1 MNNTFNIQRFGK
13 ILKHDGLNFFPNF
26 ILSLAIL
33 WAIPVVIYLFTALM
47 PTDGTVHI
55 YDAMARINNIDFLLK
70 IAIIIAPAILYKTC
84 NDSRKG
90 IGYAMLPAS
99 TLEKF
104 LSMVIF
110 CVIVTPIVYIAGALA
125 IDSILALINGPYD
138 GFALSMYFDKFSQI
152 EYSFEQHGTKVMVD
166 DALPL
171 IISNLSPAFMRVS
184 SILGTLML
192 SSIFMFGNMIFKKR
206 KTGKM
211 IGILILL
218 FIIFMIIFINYVA
231 NNEAFA
237 NYFEQINED
246 NVSEFIIRL
255 IRIMMNVAMYTE
267 IVVSAV
273 LLWGIYRKIKTQK
286 Y

>member
-33 WAIPVVIYLFTALM
+33 WSIPVVIYLFTALM
-47 PTDGTVHI
+47 PTDGTKQI
-55 YDAMARINNIDFLLK
+55 YDAMSRVNVIDALLK

-104 LSMVIF
+104 ISMVIY
-110 CVIVTPIVYIAGALA
+110 CVIVTPIIYVAGSLA
-125 IDSILALINGPYD
+125 IDTILALFNGPYKD
-138 GFALSMYFDKFSQI
+138 FAASLYFDKFSQI
-152 EYSFEQHGTKVMVD
+152 EYSFEQHGTKVMLD
-166 DALPL
+166 DALP
-171 IISNLSPAFMRVS
+171 IFINNLSPAFMRVL
-184 SILGTLML
+184 SILGILML

-211 IGILILL
+211 IGILIFLSIL
-218 FIIFMIIFINYVA
+218 FMIIFINYVA
-231 NNEAFA
+231 NNEALA

-255 IRIMMNVAMYTE
+255 IRIMMNVALYTE
-267 IVVSAV
+267 IIVSTL
-273 LLWGIYRKIKTQK
+273 LLWGTYRKIKTQK

>member
-47 PTDGTVHI
+47 PTDGTKQI
-55 YDAMARINNIDFLLK
+55 YDAMSRVNVIDALLK

-104 LSMVIF
+104 ISMVIY
-110 CVIVTPIVYIAGALA
+110 CVIVTPIIYVAGSLA
-125 IDSILALINGPYD
+125 IDTILALFNGPYKD
-138 GFALSMYFDKFSQI
+138 FAASLYFDKFSQI
-152 EYSFEQHGTKVMVD
+152 EYSFEQHGTKVMLD

-171 IISNLSPAFMRVS
+171 IISNLSPAFMRVL

>member
-47 PTDGTVHI
+47 PTDGTKQI
-55 YDAMARINNIDFLLK
+55 YDAMSRVNVIDALLK

-104 LSMVIF
+104 LSMVIY
-110 CVIVTPIVYIAGALA
+110 CVIVTPIIYVAGSLA
-125 IDSILALINGPYD
+125 IDTILTLFNGPYKD
-138 GFALSMYFDKFSQI
+138 FAASLYFDKFSQI
-152 EYSFEQHGTKVMVD
+152 EYSFEQHGTKVMLD
-166 DALPL
+166 DALP
-171 IISNLSPAFMRVS
+171 IFINNLSPAFMRVL

-231 NNEAFA
+231 NNEALA

-255 IRIMMNVAMYTE
+255 IRIMMNVALYTE
-267 IVVSAV
+267 IIVSTL
-273 LLWGIYRKIKTQK
+273 LLWGTYRKIKTQK

>member
-1 MNNTFNIQRFGK
+1 MSNTFNINRFGK

-26 ILSLAIL
+26 ILALAIL

-47 PTDGTVHI
+47 PTNETTHI
-55 YDAMARINNIDFLLK
+55 YDAMSRINVIDALLK
-70 IAIIIAPAILYKTC
+70 IAIIIAPAMLYRYC

-104 LSMVIF
+104 LSMVIY
-110 CVIVTPIVYIAGALA
+110 CVIVTPIIYTAGALA
-125 IDSILALINGPYD
+125 IDSILALFNGPYE
-138 GFALSMYFDKFSQI
+138 GFAASIYFDKFAQI
-152 EYSFEQHGTKVMVD
+152 DKSIVD
-166 DALPL
+166 HDVAGILDDTWP
-171 IISNLSPAFMRVS
+171 IFIENLSPTFLT
-184 SILGTLML
+184 ILSLLAILTL

-218 FIIFMIIFINYVA
+218 SIILMIIFINYVA
-231 NNEAFA
+231 NNEAIA
-237 NYFEQINED
+237 EYFKQIDED
-246 NVSEFIIRL
+246 NITEFIERMIF
-255 IRIMMNVAMYTE
+255 IWINVTLYIE
-267 IVVSAV
+267 IVVSALMLFGV
-273 LLWGIYRKIKTQK
+273 YRKIKTQK

>member
-171 IISNLSPAFMRVS
+171 IISNLSPAFMRVLN
-184 SILGTLML
+184 ILGTLML

>member
-1 MNNTFNIQRFGK
+1 MNNTFNINRFGK

-152 EYSFEQHGTKVMVD
+152 EYSFEQHGTKVMSD

-171 IISNLSPAFMRVS
+171 IINNLSPAFMRVL

-231 NNEAFA
+231 NNEALA

>member
-1 MNNTFNIQRFGK
+1 MNNTFNINRFGK

-26 ILSLAIL
+26 ILALAIL

-47 PTDGTVHI
+47 PTEETTHV
-55 YDAMARINNIDFLLK
+55 YDAMARINVIDFLLR
-70 IAIIIAPAILYKTC
+70 ITIIIAPAMLYKTC

-104 LSMVIF
+104 LSMVIY
-110 CVIVTPIVYIAGALA
+110 CVIVTPIIYLAGALA
-125 IDSILALINGPYD
+125 IDSILALINGPYE
-138 GFALSMYFDKFSQI
+138 GFAASMYFNKFAQI
-152 EYSFEQHGTKVMVD
+152 DYSVTQHQMNELL
-166 DALPL
+166 DASWPL
-171 IISNLSPAFMRVS
+171 FIENLSPTFMTILS
-184 SILGTLML
+184 LLGTLML

-218 FIIFMIIFINYVA
+218 SIIFMIIFINYVA
-231 NNEAFA
+231 NHETIFN
-237 NYFEQINED
+237 QINED
-246 NVSEFIIRL
+246 NFSEFIERL
-255 IRIMMNVAMYTE
+255 IYIMMNVAMYTE
-267 IVVSAV
+267 IIISALMLFGV
-273 LLWGIYRKIKTQK
+273 YRKIKTQK

>member
-1 MNNTFNIQRFGK
+1 MNNTFNINRFGK

-26 ILSLAIL
+26 ILALAIL
-33 WAIPVVIYLFTALM
+33 WAIPVVIYLFTILM
-47 PTDGTVHI
+47 PTEETIHI
-55 YDAMARINNIDFLLK
+55 YNAMSRVSIIDFLLK

-110 CVIVTPIVYIAGALA
+110 CVIVTPIIYLAGALA
-125 IDSILALINGPYD
+125 IDSILALINGPYE
-138 GFALSMYFDKFSQI
+138 GFAAPIYFDKYAQI
-152 EYSFEQHGTKVMVD
+152 DYSIENHDVAGLLD
-166 DALPL
+166 DTWP
-171 IISNLSPAFMRVS
+171 IFVNSLSPTFLTIL

-192 SSIFMFGNMIFKKR
+192 SSVFMFGNMIFKKR

-218 FIIFMIIFINYVA
+218 AIIIMIIFINYVA
-231 NNEAFA
+231 NNEALIE
-237 NYFEQINED
+237 YFKQIDEY
-246 NVSEFIIRL
+246 NVTEFIERMVFIW
-255 IRIMMNVAMYTE
+255 MNVTLYTE
-267 IVVSAV
+267 IIVSALMLFGV
-273 LLWGIYRKIKTQK
+273 YRKIKTQK

>member
-47 PTDGTVHI
+47 PTDGTIHI

-171 IISNLSPAFMRVS
+171 IISNLSPAFMRVL